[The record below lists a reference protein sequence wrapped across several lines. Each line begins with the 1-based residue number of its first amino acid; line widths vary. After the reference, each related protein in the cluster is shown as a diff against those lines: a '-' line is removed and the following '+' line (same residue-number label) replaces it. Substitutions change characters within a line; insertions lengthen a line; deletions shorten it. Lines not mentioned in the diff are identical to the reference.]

1 MYRVGGGRTARK
13 FRKGCTILRGNRE
26 RTEKYEYCST
36 VPRTFVQDCRLILNF
51 LCPLAC
57 ATDETKLWLS
67 PSAKQRRNPC
77 SRPPPVY
84 QDLNTRHDWPVK
96 RAIVDLPIRMKGN
109 SKRTSSN
116 SFSPLGRRTRILAL
130 LRRRYLVGLN

>member
-13 FRKGCTILRGNRE
+13 FRKGCTILRENRE

-57 ATDETKLWLS
+57 AADETKLWLS